1 MVRGTKA
8 GCPIHPALFAEW
20 VGSHEPPPALVPE
33 SQASRIAGG
42 RITLE
47 NQGFPRQID
56 VYLELQKRLDAR
68 LRSVLEE
75 QYGLQIE
82 NIPLEIPPDLQF
94 GELAT
99 PIAFELARK
108 LRKAPKIIA
117 QEIVAALGSLDGFA
131 RFEVAGAGY
140 INARLDRAACVRL
153 IATGE
158 SLARVS
164 SGIHSLVEHT
174 SINPNKAAHI
184 GHLRNA
190 ILGDTFVR
198 LLRAAGQKVD
208 VQNYIDNTGV
218 QVADVVVGFLHLE
231 QSGVPG
237 VSAQEQHT
245 LVGIKKL
252 IVYLAEQ
259 VDADPTNR
267 ENLFDYYCWY
277 LYARVNTWY
286 LGLEDPTGFP
296 DPFQTNAE
304 LVAKRKQIRLDVLHQ
319 IETGNNEVA
328 EIAELIST
336 AVLRRHL
343 ETMLRLGIEYDF
355 LPRESEILHLKF
367 WNAAF
372 EQLKQTGVLYFE
384 TEGKNTGCWVMTRPG
399 TESADGET
407 DEDAKVIVR
416 SNGTVTYV
424 GKDIAYHLWKFGLLG
439 KDFGYKPFFTYPNH
453 QCWISAEHGI
463 EPHPHFG
470 GAQAIYNVIDSR
482 QSDPQ
487 ANVIQALRGMGYAEQ
502 AERYTHFSYEMVA
515 LTPRCADELG
525 YNISGEDLAR
535 PYIEVSGRK
544 GFGVK
549 ADDLIDKLLAAT
561 RAEVDARQTGGADA
575 EAGRQ
580 RIAEQIAI
588 GALRY
593 FMLKF
598 TRNSV
603 IAFDFKDAL
612 SFEGETG
619 PYIQYAVVRARN
631 IFRKAGTS
639 PEAALAE
646 FAELSGIAPYLEGE
660 SVQDIWA
667 LWLRAARRTLVLEQ
681 CITTSEPAYLA
692 KHAFQLAQEFN
703 NFYHKHHILTEED
716 PARKTFLLATAAVA
730 LRELVEVLSW
740 LGIES
745 PEAM

>member
-1 MVRGTKA
+1 
-8 GCPIHPALFAEW
+8 
-20 VGSHEPPPALVPE
+20 
-33 SQASRIAGG
+33 
-42 RITLE
+42 
-47 NQGFPRQID
+47 
-56 VYLELQKRLDAR
+56 VYLELQKRLEQH
-68 LRSVLEE
+68 LRAVLAEK
-75 QYGLQIE
+75 YDLQLE
-82 NIPLEIPPDLQF
+82 TIPLEIPPEQKF

-99 PIAFELARK
+99 PIAYELARK

-117 QEIVAALGSLDGFA
+117 QEIVAALGHLDGFSS
-131 RFEVAGAGY
+131 FEIAGAGY
-140 INARLDRAACVRL
+140 INARLDRAAGVRKTASTEAGSQA
-153 IATGE
+153 AT
-158 SLARVS
+158 
-164 SGIHSLVEHT
+164 GIHSLVEHT

-231 QSGVPG
+231 GLSLAQVRLLLDELKRKGERIDYHCWDLYAKTSQWYTSGTD
-237 VSAQEQHT
+237 QENEAR
-245 LVGIKKL
+245 KKL
-252 IVYLAEQ
+252 
-259 VDADPTNR
+259 R
-267 ENLFDYYCWY
+267 
-277 LYARVNTWY
+277 YAT
-286 LGLEDPTGFP
+286 LHELERGG
-296 DPFQTNAE
+296 N
-304 LVAKRKQIRLDVLHQ
+304 
-319 IETGNNEVA
+319 ETSEV
-328 EIAELIST
+328 AELIST

-343 ETMLRLGIEYDF
+343 GTMLRLDIEYDF

-367 WNAAF
+367 WESAF

-384 TEGKNTGCWVMTRPG
+384 NEGKNKGCWVMTRPG
-399 TESADGET
+399 ADTTEGET

-439 KDFGYKPFFTYPNH
+439 KDFGYKPFFTYPDH
-453 QCWISAEHGI
+453 ECWISAEKGD

-470 GAQAIYNVIDSR
+470 GAQAIYNVIDTR

-487 ANVIQALRGMGYAEQ
+487 ANVIQALRGMGYTDQ
-502 AERYTHFSYEMVA
+502 ADRYTHFSYEMVA
-515 LTPRCADELG
+515 LTPRCAVELG
-525 YNISGEDLAR
+525 YDVSEEDLAR

-549 ADDLIDKLLAAT
+549 ADDLIDKLIVAT
-561 RAEVDARQTGGADA
+561 RAEVDARQTGRDEA
-575 EAGRQ
+575 ERQ
-580 RIAEQIAI
+580 KIAVQIAI

-631 IFRKAGTS
+631 IFRKGETTT
-639 PEAALAE
+639 EDVLAE
-646 FAELSGIAPYLEGE
+646 FAGIDPAPYLEGE
-660 SVQDIWA
+660 GAEDIWA

-681 CITTSEPAYLA
+681 CITTSEPAFLA

-703 NFYHKHHILTEED
+703 NFYHRHHILTEED

-730 LRELVEVLSW
+730 LRELVLALSW

>member
-1 MVRGTKA
+1 M
-8 GCPIHPALFAEW
+8 
-20 VGSHEPPPALVPE
+20 
-33 SQASRIAGG
+33 
-42 RITLE
+42 
-47 NQGFPRQID
+47 
-56 VYLELQKRLDAR
+56 YLELQKRLAEH
-68 LRSVLEE
+68 LRGVLLTRYDI
-75 QYGLQIE
+75 QQE
-82 NIPLEIPPDLQF
+82 NIPIEIPPDLKF

-99 PIAFELARK
+99 PIALQLART

-117 QEIVAALGSLDGFA
+117 QEIVATLGTLDGFA
-131 RFEVAGAGY
+131 GFEVAGAGY
-140 INARLDRAACVRL
+140 INARLDRAAGVRTV
-153 IATGE
+153 ATGE
-158 SLARVS
+158 SLARVA
-164 SGIHSLVEHT
+164 SGLHSLVEHT

-198 LLRAAGQKVD
+198 LLRASGQKVD

-231 QSGVPG
+231 QTGVPG
-237 VSAQEQHT
+237 VSVDEQHT
-245 LVGIKKL
+245 LGGIKKL
-252 IVYLAEQ
+252 MAYLAKAVE
-259 VDADPTNR
+259 ADPSNR

-277 LYARVNTWY
+277 LYAKVNTWY
-286 LGLEDPTGFP
+286 LGLVDAYGFG
-296 DPFQTNAE
+296 DPFQANAE
-304 LVAKRKQIRLDVLHQ
+304 LIARRKQIRLDVLHQ
-319 IETGNNEVA
+319 IEAGNNEIA

-336 AVLRRHL
+336 TIVHRHL
-343 ETMLRLGIEYDF
+343 ETMQRLDIEYDF

-367 WNAAF
+367 WELAF
-372 EQLKQTGVLYFE
+372 EQLKATHVLYKQNQ
-384 TEGKNTGCWVMTRPG
+384 GKNAGCWVMKRAG
-399 TESADGET
+399 TETEESTVGMP

-416 SNGTVTYV
+416 SNNTVTYV

-439 KDFGYKPFFTYPNH
+439 RDFGYKPFFTYPNH
-453 QCWISAEHGI
+453 ECWISAVHG
-463 EPHPHFG
+463 EATHPHFG
-470 GAQAIYNVIDSR
+470 GAQAVYNVIDSR

-487 ANVIQALRGMGYAEQ
+487 ANVIQALRGMGYTEQ
-502 AERYTHFSYEMVA
+502 ADHYIHFSYEMVA
-515 LTPRCADELG
+515 LTPRCAVELG
-525 YNISGEDLAR
+525 YNPSDEDMAR

-549 ADDLIDKLLAAT
+549 ADDLIDKLIEAT
-561 RAEVDARQTGGADA
+561 QSEVDSRQTGRD
-575 EAGRQ
+575 ETERQ
-580 RIAEQIAI
+580 KIAKQIAI

-631 IFRKAGTS
+631 IFRKAGLT
-639 PEAALAE
+639 PESVLAE
-646 FAELSGIAPYLEGE
+646 FAAVDPGKYLEGE
-660 SVQDIWA
+660 AAEDIWA
-667 LWLRAARRTLVLEQ
+667 LWLRAGRRTLVFEQ
-681 CITTSEPAYLA
+681 CISTSEPAYLA

-716 PARKTFLLATAAVA
+716 AARKTFLLATAAVT
-730 LRELVEVLSW
+730 LRELVTVLSW

>member
-1 MVRGTKA
+1 MIWV
-8 GCPIHPALFAEW
+8 PHPRRVFVFTAR
-20 VGSHEPPPALVPE
+20 VGSHETIPANKRDSV
-33 SQASRIAGG
+33 RIVV
-42 RITLE
+42 E
-47 NQGFPRQID
+47 NQGFPRHTNVILD
-56 VYLELQKRLDAR
+56 LQKRFEQH
-68 LRSVLEE
+68 LREVLKAKYDLE
-75 QYGLQIE
+75 LAT
-82 NIPLEIPPDLQF
+82 IPLEIPPDLKF

-117 QEIVAALGSLDGFA
+117 QEIIAALGPLPGFSS
-131 RFEVAGAGY
+131 FEVAGAGY
-140 INARLDRAACVRL
+140 INARLDRAAEVH
-153 IATGE
+153 ATATVDSQVPKAGPG
-158 SLARVS
+158 APMV
-164 SGIHSLVEHT
+164 HSLVEHT

-218 QVADVVVGFLHLE
+218 QVADVVVGFLHLLGKSAAEVRELLEELRRKE
-231 QSGVPG
+231 QR
-237 VSAQEQHT
+237 
-245 LVGIKKL
+245 I
-252 IVYLAEQ
+252 
-259 VDADPTNR
+259 D
-267 ENLFDYYCWY
+267 FFCWD
-277 LYARVNTWY
+277 LYARTSQWY
-286 LGLEDPTGFP
+286 TSGS
-296 DPFQTNAE
+296 AE
-304 LVAKRKQIRLDVLHQ
+304 ENEARKKLRYATLHE
-319 IETGNNEVA
+319 IEHGGNETA
-328 EIAELIST
+328 EIAELVST

-367 WNAAF
+367 WEAAF
-372 EQLKQTGVLYFE
+372 DKLKQTGVLYFE
-384 TEGKNTGCWVMTRPG
+384 NEGKNKGCWVMTRPG
-399 TESADGET
+399 AEVTEGET
-407 DEDAKVIVR
+407 NEDAKVIVR

-439 KDFGYKPFFTYPNH
+439 KDFGYNPFFTYPKH
-453 QCWISAEHGI
+453 ECWISTEKG
-463 EPHPHFG
+463 EETHPHFG
-470 GAQAIYNVIDSR
+470 GAQAIYNVIDAR

-487 ANVIQALRGMGYAEQ
+487 ANVIQALRGMGHTDQ
-502 AERYTHFSYEMVA
+502 ANRYTHFSYEMVA
-515 LTPRCADELG
+515 LTPRCARELG
-525 YNISGEDLAR
+525 YEISEEDFAR

-549 ADDLIDKLLAAT
+549 ADDLIDKLIAAT
-561 RAEVDARQTGGADA
+561 RAETDARQTGNDEAD
-575 EAGRQ
+575 RQ
-580 RIAEQIAI
+580 KISEQIAI

-593 FMLKF
+593 FMLKY

-631 IFRKAGTS
+631 IFRKAGTT
-639 PEAALAE
+639 AE
-646 FAELSGIAPYLEGE
+646 AELAKLAGLAKLGNYLQGE
-660 SVQDIWA
+660 EAEDIWA
-667 LWLRAARRTLVLEQ
+667 LWLRAARRTLMLEQ
-681 CITTSEPAYLA
+681 CIATSEPAYLA
-692 KHAFQLAQEFN
+692 KHAFQLAQEFT

-730 LRELVEVLSW
+730 LRELVLTLSW

-745 PEAM
+745 PEMM

>member
-1 MVRGTKA
+1 
-8 GCPIHPALFAEW
+8 
-20 VGSHEPPPALVPE
+20 
-33 SQASRIAGG
+33 
-42 RITLE
+42 
-47 NQGFPRQID
+47 
-56 VYLELQKRLDAR
+56 VYLELQKRLGDR
-68 LRSVLEE
+68 LREVL
-75 QYGLQIE
+75 QAKYNLQPE
-82 NIPLEIPPDLQF
+82 AIPLEIPPDLQF

-108 LRKAPKIIA
+108 LRKAPRIIA
-117 QEIVAALGSLDGFA
+117 QEIVAALGVVEGFA
-131 RFEVAGAGY
+131 GFEVAAAGY
-140 INARLDRAACVRL
+140 INARLDRAAGARQ
-153 IATGE
+153 IAGGE
-158 SLARVS
+158 SLERAV

-218 QVADVVVGFLHLE
+218 QVADVVVGFQHLE
-231 QSGVPG
+231 GKS
-237 VSAQEQHT
+237 
-245 LVGIKKL
+245 
-252 IVYLAEQ
+252 LA
-259 VDADPTNR
+259 DAHHLLQ
-267 ENLFDYYCWY
+267 NLKSKGERIDYYCWD
-277 LYARVNTWY
+277 LYARTSQWY
-286 LGLEDPTGFP
+286 EQGSEEENAVRKKLRYATLHELENGG
-296 DPFQTNAE
+296 N
-304 LVAKRKQIRLDVLHQ
+304 
-319 IETGNNEVA
+319 ETS

-343 ETMLRLGIEYDF
+343 ETMLRLDIEYDF

-367 WNAAF
+367 WEAAF

-384 TEGKNTGCWVMTRPG
+384 TEGKNKGCWVMTRPG
-399 TESADGET
+399 AETTEGET
-407 DEDAKVIVR
+407 NEDAKVIVR

-439 KDFGYKPFFTYPNH
+439 KDFGYKPFFTYPGH
-453 QCWISAEHGI
+453 ECWISAEKGD

-487 ANVIQALRGMGYAEQ
+487 ANVIQALRGMGHIDQ
-502 AERYTHFSYEMVA
+502 ADRYTHFSYEMVA
-515 LTPRCADELG
+515 LTPRCAVELG
-525 YNISGEDLAR
+525 YTVSEEDLAR

-549 ADDLIDKLLAAT
+549 ADDLIDKLIAAT
-561 RAEVDARQTGGADA
+561 RAEVDSRQTGRDEA
-575 EAGRQ
+575 ERQ
-580 RIAEQIAI
+580 RIAGQIAI

-631 IFRKAGTS
+631 IFRKAGTT
-639 PEAALAE
+639 PEAVLAE
-646 FAELSGIAPYLEGE
+646 FAGLNAAAYLQGE
-660 SVQDIWA
+660 AGEDIWA

-681 CITTSEPAYLA
+681 CITTSEPANLA

-703 NFYHKHHILTEED
+703 NFYHRHHILTEED

-730 LRELVEVLSW
+730 LRELIEVLSW

>member
-1 MVRGTKA
+1 M
-8 GCPIHPALFAEW
+8 
-20 VGSHEPPPALVPE
+20 
-33 SQASRIAGG
+33 
-42 RITLE
+42 
-47 NQGFPRQID
+47 
-56 VYLELQKRLDAR
+56 YLELQRQFGAH
-68 LRSVLEE
+68 LRAVLKDKYDLE
-75 QYGLQIE
+75 LAAL
-82 NIPLEIPPDLQF
+82 PLEIPPDLKF
-94 GELAT
+94 GELST
-99 PIAFELARK
+99 PVAFELARK
-108 LRKAPKIIA
+108 LRKAPKAIA
-117 QEIVAALGSLDGFA
+117 QQIVAALGEPRGFSS
-131 RFEVAGAGY
+131 FEVAGAGY
-140 INARLDRAACVRL
+140 INARLDRADAVRL
-153 IATGE
+153 TALAAT
-158 SLARVS
+158 SPQAS

-218 QVADVVVGFLHLE
+218 QVADVVVGLLYLE
-231 QSGVPG
+231 SK
-237 VSAQEQHT
+237 SA
-245 LVGIKKL
+245 
-252 IVYLAEQ
+252 
-259 VDADPTNR
+259 ADVRQLLKELNSEGQR
-267 ENLFDYYCWY
+267 IDYYCWD
-277 LYARVNTWY
+277 LYAKTSQWY
-286 LGLEDPTGFP
+286 EQGTEEENALRKKLRYATLHEIEQGGN
-296 DPFQTNAE
+296 QT
-304 LVAKRKQIRLDVLHQ
+304 
-319 IETGNNEVA
+319 A

-343 ETMLRLGIEYDF
+343 ETMLRLGIEYDL

-367 WNAAF
+367 WDAAF

-384 TEGKNTGCWVMTRPG
+384 TEGKNKGCWVMTRPG
-399 TESADGET
+399 AEVAAGET
-407 DEDAKVIVR
+407 NEDAKVIVR

-439 KDFGYKPFFTYPNH
+439 KDFGYNPFFTYPSH
-453 QCWISAEHGI
+453 ECWISAEHGQQC
-463 EPHPHFG
+463 HPHFG
-470 GAQAIYNVIDSR
+470 GAQAIYNVIDAR

-487 ANVIQALRGMGYAEQ
+487 SNVVQALRGMGHVEQ
-502 AERYTHFSYEMVA
+502 ADHYTHFSYEMVA
-515 LTPRCADELG
+515 LTPRCAVELG
-525 YNISGEDLAR
+525 YSVSDEDLTR

-549 ADDLIDKLLAAT
+549 ADDLIDKLIEAT
-561 RAEVDARQTGGADA
+561 RAEVDARQTGRDQA
-575 EAGRQ
+575 ERQ

-631 IFRKAGTS
+631 IFRKSGTTA
-639 PEAALAE
+639 EAVVARLAE
-646 FAELSGIAPYLEGE
+646 IDASKYLAGDEAE
-660 SVQDIWA
+660 DIWA
-667 LWLRAARRTLVLEQ
+667 LWLRAGRRTLVVDQ
-681 CITTSEPAYLA
+681 CITTSEPAHLA

-703 NFYHKHHILTEED
+703 NFYHKHRILTEDD

-730 LRELVEVLSW
+730 LRELIQVLSW

>member
-1 MVRGTKA
+1 M
-8 GCPIHPALFAEW
+8 
-20 VGSHEPPPALVPE
+20 
-33 SQASRIAGG
+33 
-42 RITLE
+42 
-47 NQGFPRQID
+47 
-56 VYLELQKRLDAR
+56 YLELQRRLGTH
-68 LRSVLEE
+68 LRSVL
-75 QYGLQIE
+75 QAKYGIE
-82 NIPLEIPPDLQF
+82 VDNVPMETPPDLQF

-117 QEIVAALGSLDGFA
+117 QEIVAALGAVEGFA
-131 RFEVAGAGY
+131 GFEVAGAGY
-140 INARLDRAACVRL
+140 INARLDRVAGVRMV
-153 IATGE
+153 AGVASHPFAGE
-158 SLARVS
+158 AGTRMGHPERETPQV
-164 SGIHSLVEHT
+164 HSLVEHT

-218 QVADVVVGFLHLE
+218 QVADVVVGFLHVEGKSLADVRALLDE
-231 QSGVPG
+231 LNRSG
-237 VSAQEQHT
+237 QR
-245 LVGIKKL
+245 I
-252 IVYLAEQ
+252 
-259 VDADPTNR
+259 
-267 ENLFDYYCWY
+267 DYYCWD
-277 LYARVNTWY
+277 LYAHTSQWY
-286 LGLEDPTGFP
+286 TSGTD
-296 DPFQTNAE
+296 AE
-304 LVAKRKQIRLDVLHQ
+304 NEARKKLRYATLHEIEQGGNETAAVAD
-319 IETGNNEVA
+319 
-328 EIAELIST
+328 LIST

-343 ETMLRLGIEYDF
+343 ETMLRLDIEYDF
-355 LPRESEILHLKF
+355 LPRESEILHLNF
-367 WNAAF
+367 WALAF

-384 TEGKNTGCWVMTRPG
+384 NEGKNKGCWVMTRPG
-399 TESADGET
+399 APKEPVQEEGGPKGT

-439 KDFGYKPFFTYPNH
+439 RDFAYKPFFTYPDH
-453 QCWISAEHGI
+453 ECWISAEKGD
-463 EPHPHFG
+463 EPHPQFG
-470 GAQAIYNVIDSR
+470 GAQAIYNVIDAR

-487 ANVIQALRGMGYAEQ
+487 ANVIQALRGMGYVAE
-502 AERYTHFSYEMVA
+502 ADHYTHFSYEMVA
-515 LTPRCADELG
+515 LTPRCAVELG
-525 YNISGEDLAR
+525 YDVSPEDQAR

-549 ADDLIDKLLAAT
+549 ADDLIDKLIAAT
-561 RAEVDARQTGGADA
+561 RAEVDARQTCRDEA
-575 EAGRQ
+575 ERQ

-631 IFRKAGTS
+631 IFRKAGTTT
-639 PEAALAE
+639 EAELAE
-646 FAELSGIAPYLEGE
+646 LAKFAELDRYLAGEGNE
-660 SVQDIWA
+660 DIWA
-667 LWLRAARRTLVLEQ
+667 LWLRAGRRTLVLEQ
-681 CITTSEPAYLA
+681 CISTSEPAYLA

-703 NFYHKHHILTEED
+703 NFYHKHHILNEED
-716 PARKTFLLATAAVA
+716 PARKTFLLATAAVV
-730 LRELVEVLSW
+730 LRELVTVLGW

>member
-1 MVRGTKA
+1 LR
-8 GCPIHPALFAEW
+8 HL
-20 VGSHEPPPALVPE
+20 
-33 SQASRIAGG
+33 
-42 RITLE
+42 
-47 NQGFPRQID
+47 D
-56 VYLELQKRLDAR
+56 VYLELQKRLADH
-68 LRSVLEE
+68 LRTVLKDK
-75 QYGLQIE
+75 YGLELE

-94 GELAT
+94 GELST
-99 PIAFELARK
+99 PISFELARK

-117 QEIVAALGSLDGFA
+117 QEIVAALGNLDGFTS
-131 RFEVAGAGY
+131 FEVAGAGY
-140 INARLDRAACVRL
+140 INAKLDRAASAWLTVQAAAAP
-153 IATGE
+153 IA
-158 SLARVS
+158 

-218 QVADVVVGFLHLE
+218 QVADVVVGFLHLDGK
-231 QSGVPG
+231 SV
-237 VSAQEQHT
+237 AQVRALLDELKSTGQR
-245 LVGIKKL
+245 I
-252 IVYLAEQ
+252 
-259 VDADPTNR
+259 
-267 ENLFDYYCWY
+267 DYYCWD
-277 LYARVNTWY
+277 LYAKTSQWY
-286 LGLEDPTGFP
+286 EQGTADE
-296 DPFQTNAE
+296 NA
-304 LVAKRKQIRLDVLHQ
+304 ARKKLRYSTLHE
-319 IETGNNEVA
+319 IEEGGNETA

-343 ETMLRLGIEYDF
+343 ETMLRLDIEYDF

-367 WNAAF
+367 WDAAF

-384 TEGKNTGCWVMTRPG
+384 TEGKNNGCWVMTRPG
-399 TESADGET
+399 ADVTEGET
-407 DEDAKVIVR
+407 NEDAKVIVR

-439 KDFGYKPFFTYPNH
+439 KDFGYKPFFTYPDH
-453 QCWISAEHGI
+453 ECWISAVHGD

-470 GAQAIYNVIDSR
+470 GAQAIYNVIDAR

-487 ANVIQALRGMGYAEQ
+487 ANVIQALRGMGHTEQ
-502 AERYTHFSYEMVA
+502 ADHYTHFSYEMVA
-515 LTPRCADELG
+515 LTPRCAVDLG
-525 YNISGEDLAR
+525 YDVSAEDLAR

-549 ADDLIDKLLAAT
+549 ADDLIDKLIAAT
-561 RAEVDARQTGGADA
+561 RAEVDARQTGRDEA
-575 EAGRQ
+575 ERQ
-580 RIAEQIAI
+580 KIAKQIAI

-631 IFRKAGTS
+631 IFRKAGVT
-639 PEAALAE
+639 PEAI
-646 FAELSGIAPYLEGE
+646 LSGFAAINPAIYLEGE
-660 SVQDIWA
+660 AATDIWS
-667 LWLRAARRTLVLEQ
+667 LWLRAGRRSLVLEQ
-681 CITTSEPAYLA
+681 CIATSEPAYLA

-730 LRELVEVLSW
+730 LRELIVVLSW

>member
-1 MVRGTKA
+1 V
-8 GCPIHPALFAEW
+8 
-20 VGSHEPPPALVPE
+20 V
-33 SQASRIAGG
+33 
-42 RITLE
+42 
-47 NQGFPRQID
+47 
-56 VYLELQKRLDAR
+56 LELQKRLEQH
-68 LRSVLEE
+68 LRSVLAAK
-75 QYGLQIE
+75 YDLQLAT
-82 NIPLEIPPDLQF
+82 IPLEIPPDLKF

-117 QEIVAALGSLDGFA
+117 QEIVAALSGLDGFA
-131 RFEVAGAGY
+131 SFEVAGAGY
-140 INARLDRAACVRL
+140 INAHLDRAAGVRKTAL
-153 IATGE
+153 DE
-158 SLARVS
+158 PEHS
-164 SGIHSLVEHT
+164 SKGLLHAMVEHT
-174 SINPNKAAHI
+174 SINPNKAAHV

-218 QVADVVVGFLHLE
+218 QVADVVVGFLHIE
-231 QSGVPG
+231 KRSPSQVR
-237 VSAQEQHT
+237 E
-245 LVGIKKL
+245 L
-252 IVYLAEQ
+252 IVKLDRDFRAALASGLS
-259 VDADPTNR
+259 VR
-267 ENLFDYYCWY
+267 EAAQSHGMPIDYYCWG
-277 LYARVNTWY
+277 LYAQVNDWY
-286 LGLEDPTGFP
+286 LALVDDLGFP
-296 DPFQTNAE
+296 SAWDSNPKVAAE
-304 LVAKRKQIRLDVLHQ
+304 RKQHRLDTLHA
-319 IETGNNEVA
+319 IETGGNETA

-355 LPRESEILHLKF
+355 LPRESEILRLKF
-367 WNAAF
+367 WEAAF

-384 TEGKNTGCWVMTRPG
+384 TEGKNKGCWVMTRPG
-399 TESADGET
+399 ADVTEGET
-407 DEDAKVIVR
+407 NEDAKVIVR

-439 KDFGYKPFFTYPNH
+439 KDFGYKPFFTYPRH
-453 QCWISAEHGI
+453 ECWISAEQGD
-463 EPHPHFG
+463 EPHPQFG
-470 GAQAIYNVIDSR
+470 GAQAIYNVIDAR

-487 ANVIQALRGMGYAEQ
+487 ANVIQALRGMGHTEQ
-502 AERYTHFSYEMVA
+502 ADRYTHFSYEMVA
-515 LTPRCADELG
+515 LTPRCAVELG
-525 YNISGEDLAR
+525 YDVSEEDLER

-549 ADDLIDKLLAAT
+549 ADDLIDKLIAAT
-561 RAEVDARQTGGADA
+561 RAEVDARQTGRD
-575 EAGRQ
+575 EQERQ

-631 IFRKAGTS
+631 IFRKAATT
-639 PEAALAE
+639 PEVVLAE
-646 FAELSGIAPYLEGE
+646 FAKLSELDTFLQGE
-660 SVQDIWA
+660 AAEDIWA

-681 CITTSEPAYLA
+681 CIATSEPAYLA
-692 KHAFQLAQEFN
+692 KHAFQLAQDFN
-703 NFYHKHHILTEED
+703 NFYHRHHILTEEN

-730 LRELVEVLSW
+730 LRELVLALSW

-745 PEAM
+745 PEVM